1 MSNYTIEKN
10 VFLHEGYYCN
20 QDIIEN
26 LRAKIKNLCLSNPL
40 KADNSLKNAIMT
52 NWDAFVD
59 DKDFHIFLKEI
70 KEDFLKINL
79 KAFNVFD
86 AWGGWYRKGSEAYC
100 EKHDHLGANLCCG
113 VLYLSD
119 HGPGTHFPEINKT
132 VQEKVG
138 KFVLFHPILDH
149 EVKKHIFQDDRY
161 IIAFN
166 MRKLRKGED
175 Y

>member
-1 MSNYTIEKN
+1 MHNYKITKN
-10 VFLHEGYYCN
+10 VFLLEGQYSN
-20 QDIIEN
+20 QEILNN
-26 LRAKIKNLCLSNPL
+26 LIKKTKHYTEVNPL
-40 KADNSLKNAIMT
+40 NIEHSLKNAVMT
-52 NWDAFVD
+52 KWDAFVYD
-59 DKDFHIFLKEI
+59 EDFHIFIKEI
-70 KEDFLKINL
+70 KEYFLQLNIK
-79 KAFNVFD
+79 KFNVFD